1 MQEACP
7 MTAEDVRQLIVTG
20 MPGAEVQV
28 FGDDGRHFQAVIVS
42 TSFAGLM
49 PVRRHQLVY
58 AALGDAMKEAVH
70 ALSISTHTPE
80 EWAARSA
87 G

>member
-1 MQEACP
+1 
-7 MTAEDVRQLIVTG
+7 MTSVTMTSERIRQMILAG

-28 FGDDGRHFQAVIVS
+28 FGDDGRHFQAVVVS
-42 TSFAGLM
+42 PAFAGLT

-58 AALGDAMKEAVH
+58 AALGEAMKEAVH
-70 ALSISTHTPE
+70 ALSISTHTPQ
-80 EWAARSA
+80 EWAARSP

>member
-1 MQEACP
+1 
-7 MTAEDVRQLIVTG
+7 MTAENLRQLILAG
-20 MPGAEVQV
+20 MPEAEVQV
-28 FGDDGRHFQAVIVS
+28 FGDDGRHFQAVVVS
-42 TSFAGLM
+42 PTFAGLM

-70 ALSISTHTPE
+70 ALSISTHTPQ
-80 EWAARSA
+80 EWAARPP

>member
-1 MQEACP
+1 MN
-7 MTAEDVRQLIVTG
+7 AETIRTLILTG
-20 MPGAEVQV
+20 LPDAQVEVI
-28 FGDDGRHFQAVIVS
+28 GDDGRHFQAIVVS
-42 TSFAGLM
+42 PAFQGLM

-70 ALSISTHTPE
+70 ALSLATHTPS
-80 EWAARSA
+80 EWAARNA